1 MKQDIKYNR
10 NKNEKNLMEIK
21 IAINL
26 RNKFQ

>member
-10 NKNEKNLMEIK
+10 NKNEKNLMKIK

>member
-1 MKQDIKYNR
+1 MKQDVKYNR

-26 RNKFQ
+26 INKSQ